1 MISGCGRQLRAGMSA
16 PYGLD
21 FGAVLALGSAQNADM
36 SLLGQ
41 VLPTIER
48 ILLDQLSE
56 DNDGT
61 A

>member
-1 MISGCGRQLRAGMSA
+1 MSA